1 MTNASIFAAFERMW
15 QHIVALVGGKADSD
29 HNHNDAYDAIGT
41 ATTEVSTHNT
51 DTNAHSDIRTSL
63 ANKVNTSDV
72 ISVAQGGT
80 GRTTIADTEYT
91 TAKYRASA
99 LVSTE
104 TDPTENGTIS
114 WTYQ

>member
-1 MTNASIFAAFERMW
+1 MANTSIFAAFERMW
-15 QHIVALVGGKADSD
+15 QHVVALVGGKADSE
-29 HNHNDAYDAIGT
+29 HNHNDTYDIIGT
-41 ATTEVSTHNT
+41 ATTEIFAHNT

-63 ANKVNTSDV
+63 TNKVNTSDV
-72 ISVAQGGT
+72 ISVTHGGT

-104 TDPTENGTIS
+104 TNPTENGTIN
-114 WTYQ
+114 WTYK